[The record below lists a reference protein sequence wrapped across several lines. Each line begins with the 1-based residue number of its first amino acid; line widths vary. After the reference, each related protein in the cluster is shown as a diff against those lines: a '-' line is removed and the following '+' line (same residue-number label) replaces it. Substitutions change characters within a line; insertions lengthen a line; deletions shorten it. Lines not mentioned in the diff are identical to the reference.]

1 MIKKVLY
8 LSHKRSATTIP
19 VGNFVSGGMGIT
31 ERARVQEFIQP
42 DVIIELRNGRTGA
55 ILHEGNYNQ
64 VCQYLRRLNES
75 SGTRTFSDTA
85 GFLDPNPP
93 IDY

>member
-8 LSHKRSATTIP
+8 QSYKRSATTIP
-19 VGNFVSGGMGIT
+19 VGNFVRGGIGIS
-31 ERARVQEFIQP
+31 ERARVQEFTKP

-55 ILHEGNYNQ
+55 IVFEGNYTQ
-64 VCQYLRRLNES
+64 VCQYLLRKNES
-75 SGTRTFSDTA
+75 SGTRTFSDTT

-93 IDY
+93 VDF